1 MSPALRLATIRRW
14 ESTWGREGL
23 WCLTCRRATPVEQL
37 LLCPVSGAVL
47 PCERCGRVLRRDL
60 VVPAPRRPDGSP
72 TTWRPAARRT
82 RM

>member
-1 MSPALRLATIRRW
+1 MTAGFRLATIRRW

-23 WCLTCRRATPVEQL
+23 WCATCRRSTPVEQL
-37 LLCPVSGAVL
+37 LLCPASGAVL

-60 VVPAPRRPDGSP
+60 LVPAPRRPDGLL
-72 TTWRPAARRT
+72 TRRPAARRT